1 MALIAAQNISEE
13 GIVPTLTAASL
24 GDTFEN
30 SGSSFVMIDNRSGSS
45 VTVSV
50 VAQLTAIEIAQYGEV
65 TKANAS
71 LVVTAADT
79 GFFGPFPNASFNDED
94 GIAFLTYSATA
105 TVSVAILT
113 VGN

>member
-13 GIVPTLTAASL
+13 GIVPVLVGASE

-30 SGSSFVMIDNRSGSS
+30 SGSSFVMIDNRSASS

-50 VAQLTAIEIAQYGEV
+50 VAQLTTIEIAQYGEV
-65 TKANAS
+65 TKENAS
-71 LVVTAADT
+71 VVVSANST
-79 GFFGPFPNASFNDED
+79 GFFGPFPNASFNDD
-94 GIAFLTYSATA
+94 NGIAFLTYSATE
-105 TVSVAILT
+105 TLSVAILT